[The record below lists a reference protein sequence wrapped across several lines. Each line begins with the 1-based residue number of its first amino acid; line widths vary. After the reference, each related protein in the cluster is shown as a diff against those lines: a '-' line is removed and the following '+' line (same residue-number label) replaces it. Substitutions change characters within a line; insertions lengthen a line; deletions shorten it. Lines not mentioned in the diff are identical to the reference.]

1 MKKPDVSVILT
12 VYNPGSGLQ
21 KCIEMLR
28 AQTLEN
34 IEIIFVDDRGTDG
47 SMEAIREAAAA
58 DGRIRIL
65 TNPENLGAGA
75 ARNHGIEEAKGEYL
89 SFIDPD
95 DYPERNF
102 LELLYRK
109 TVSAK
114 PDIVKGDYVLRRADG
129 TKIKEK
135 WMIPQNT
142 VIRCGLHM
150 GRQIYDMFSYPHWT
164 AIYRRDFLLENGI
177 RYGMTRN
184 SQDTTFLLRAGK
196 AAKSIAFED
205 RAIYNYVS
213 RDDSRMHDFTRA
225 RLQNELDAFDDLM
238 REMRTADDRQYNFY
252 HYISGKI
259 HYLLTLHAVMRVKSE
274 SETEAEWFLARLRE
288 KVVELP
294 WIDQIMEKNQT
305 VRTFVLY
312 GANLSLIPYK
322 AQGVDNGLEDWVYV
336 VRRVVDFLKEHP
348 EEGRQ
353 YGWMLKRSYRTALAK
368 CADRNESKE
377 ARQRAYHYLKGC
389 PAELP
394 EPGLLTAK
402 RPSIK
407 LFLKT
412 GVNLVPAIWELKY
425 VGKLIGMKVVDGY
438 LSKRDRKRRDR
449 NASDK
454 ARV

>member
-1 MKKPDVSVILT
+1 MKKPDVSVILP
-12 VYNPGSGLQ
+12 VYNPGGGIK

-47 SMEAIREAAAA
+47 SMDAVREAAEA

-89 SFIDPD
+89 AFVDPD
-95 DYPERNF
+95 DYPDRSF

-109 TVSAK
+109 TVPAK
-114 PDIVKGDYVLRRADG
+114 PDIVKGERVLRRADG
-129 TKIKEK
+129 TKIKEE
-135 WMIPQNT
+135 WRIPLNIK
-142 VIRCGLHM
+142 IRRGLRK
-150 GRQIYDMFSYPHWT
+150 GEQIYDLFSYNHWT
-164 AIYRRDFLLENGI
+164 AIYRRDYLLENGI
-177 RYGMTRN
+177 RYGLTRN

-205 RAIYNYVS
+205 RAIYSYVS
-213 RDDSRMHDFTRA
+213 RDGSRMRDFTRA
-225 RLQNELDAFDDLM
+225 RLQNELDAFDDQM
-238 REMRTADDRQYNFY
+238 REMRTADDRQNSFY
-252 HYISGKI
+252 KYIIGRI
-259 HYLLTLHAVMRVKSE
+259 QYLLRIHAAMRVKSE
-274 SETEAEWFLARLRE
+274 SEAEWFFARLRE

-294 WIDQIMEKNQT
+294 WIDQVIKNNQT
-305 VRTFVLY
+305 VRAFVLY
-312 GANLSLIPYK
+312 GTNLSLMPYR
-322 AQGVDNGLEDWVYV
+322 AQGVDNGLEDRVNV

-348 EEGRQ
+348 EKGRQ
-353 YGWMLKRSYRTALAK
+353 YGWMLRYSFWTALAK
-368 CADRNESKE
+368 SADRKEPKE